1 MQVLKSVGVLSIARI
16 MGLIYGCMGLLFAP
30 FFLLFAILGSVA
42 GQNRNPMAGVL
53 GILFAMA
60 MPFLYGLA
68 GFVTGALGGLLYN
81 WLSKWVGGVELELE
95 LQPAGP
101 VAPYPIVPPATPVA

>member
-1 MQVLKSVGVLSIARI
+1 MQVLKSVGVMSVARI

-30 FFLLFAILGSVA
+30 LFLVFGILGSVA
-42 GQNRNPMAGVL
+42 GQNKNPMAGVF
-53 GILFAMA
+53 GIVFAIA

-68 GFVTGALGGLLYN
+68 GFVMGALGGLLYN

-95 LQPAGP
+95 LQPARSL
-101 VAPYPIVPPATPVA
+101 APYPMVPPATPVA